1 MDLGKIIKSQQI
13 VKGFRVVQ
21 KTKMWATLMCT
32 VWCCCIEQSPY
43 SCCILGTEP
52 ALLAVKPSHS
62 QHTSCCL
69 YRWTAAVSVPRMLY
83 ILRNMPKY
91 TQDKKWSIA
100 SSMVGGGKKA
110 QRCIILLSDKN
121 IDIGQF
127 CSSLIIIPLKVVYIQ
142 SFFASSRFQYIY
154 QSVATKVMVKVRK
167 PWWNREQQ
175 KRCTGYKKTAATVH
189 KKRLI

>member
-100 SSMVGGGKKA
+100 SSMVGGEKRHRVHNPIVRQEHWYWA
-110 QRCIILLSDKN
+110 ILLQPDYY
-121 IDIGQF
+121 
-127 CSSLIIIPLKVVYIQ
+127 SSQGCLRPKFFRQLSLSIYI
-142 SFFASSRFQYIY
+142 SER
-154 QSVATKVMVKVRK
+154 
-167 PWWNREQQ
+167 
-175 KRCTGYKKTAATVH
+175 GH
-189 KKRLI
+189 